1 MQILKAALMTC
12 LALSASAALAQDGDQ
27 AKDKSKEKG
36 VQIGEKVNC
45 VDIIR
50 IRNTRVVDDRTILF
64 FMRGNTVY
72 KNSLPNACPGLGF
85 EKTFTYS
92 TSLSRLCNTDIITV
106 LYTTPVQR
114 GASCGL
120 GMFER
125 IDPASLKPASKEDDK
140 AAD

>member
-1 MQILKAALMTC
+1 MQTLNAALIAF
-12 LALSASAALAQDGDQ
+12 LALGASAALAQNGDP
-27 AKDKSKEKG
+27 APDKAKEKG

-64 FMRGNTVY
+64 FMRGNAVY

-125 IDPASLKPASKEDDK
+125 IDPASLKQDSQKNGDEAQ
-140 AAD
+140 